1 MKRLIIAGVI
11 LLCIAGLNAL
21 AMVTV
26 NESTEKALKMVKN
39 VETATAD
46 NRPEQAK
53 RLKDFW
59 QDTSEKLSVF
69 VNHNDVDEIGR
80 ITEKMIVAAE
90 TNNES
95 DLKCFAG
102 EIKYILENINEEEKL
117 TVFSI
122 M

>member
-26 NESTEKALKMVKN
+26 NKSTEKALKMVKN
-39 VETATAD
+39 VETAVAD
-46 NRPEQAK
+46 NRPAQAK
-53 RLKDFW
+53 RLRDFW